1 MHRAYGPLAT
11 KRAERNKPLPITDTR
26 PEAIAHLSPQVQ
38 ALIRSQTRQ
47 SSIQPTTG
55 HTSLA
60 EQVTVTKTEPLA
72 LPLSDKATQQA
83 LSAERTI
90 TPAFTNVAEPIDA
103 PSLISTASTTPSEP
117 VGASALVSLAEAL
130 RARGFEDIDVG
141 HIGRTVAIRINT
153 VSYTHLT
160 LPTICSG

>member
-1 MHRAYGPLAT
+1 M
-11 KRAERNKPLPITDTR
+11 
-26 PEAIAHLSPQVQ
+26 
-38 ALIRSQTRQ
+38 
-47 SSIQPTTG
+47 
-55 HTSLA
+55 
-60 EQVTVTKTEPLA
+60 TVTKTEPLA

-141 HIGRTVAIRINT
+141 HIGRTVAIRINNAT
-153 VSYTHLT
+153 YN
-160 LPTICSG
+160 